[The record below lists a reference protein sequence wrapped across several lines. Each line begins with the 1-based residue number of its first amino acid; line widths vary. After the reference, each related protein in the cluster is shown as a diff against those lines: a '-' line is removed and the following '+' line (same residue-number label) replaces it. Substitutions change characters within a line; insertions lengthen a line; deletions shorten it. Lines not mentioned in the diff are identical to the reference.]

1 MTASEPQSYDADSE
15 KPPGITFDRF
25 VRACVILR
33 QVTKAFNA
41 LDTDRDG
48 WININYLQFLQTFL
62 WLPWTDDDFE
72 GGLIMGN

>member
-1 MTASEPQSYDADSE
+1 MTASAQPYDADLE
-15 KPPGITFDRF
+15 TPPGITFDHF
-25 VRACVILR
+25 VRACVVLR

-62 WLPWTDDDFE
+62 WLPWIDDDFQ
-72 GGLIMGN
+72 GGLVN

>member
-48 WININYLQFLQTFL
+48 WININYLQFLQTFM
-62 WLPWTDDDFE
+62 WLPWTDNDFE
-72 GGLIMGN
+72 GGLVMGN